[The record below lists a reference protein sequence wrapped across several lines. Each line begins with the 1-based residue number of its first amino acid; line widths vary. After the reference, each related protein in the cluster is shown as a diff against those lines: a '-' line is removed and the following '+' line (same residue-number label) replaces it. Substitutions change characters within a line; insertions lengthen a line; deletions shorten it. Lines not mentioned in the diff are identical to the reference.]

1 METFSIWTKEERTFI
16 SFDQKKEDKDEKQ
29 LDWRKIMEAREHI
42 VNDSQLCIVYS
53 VLKKRQRPMQSR
65 PFILCFIHFINGE
78 EKTEQSIKVETRNG
92 IKRFLFLKL
101 MRCHQ
106 QNRDEGSEISFTQ
119 AAEVEE
125 KIPSFFLFR
134 GLSE

>member
-29 LDWRKIMEAREHI
+29 LDWRKITEAREHI

-78 EKTEQSIKVETRNG
+78 EKTERSIKVETRNG

-106 QNRDEGSEISFTQ
+106 QNRDEISFTR

-125 KIPSFFLFR
+125 IPSF
-134 GLSE
+134 SE